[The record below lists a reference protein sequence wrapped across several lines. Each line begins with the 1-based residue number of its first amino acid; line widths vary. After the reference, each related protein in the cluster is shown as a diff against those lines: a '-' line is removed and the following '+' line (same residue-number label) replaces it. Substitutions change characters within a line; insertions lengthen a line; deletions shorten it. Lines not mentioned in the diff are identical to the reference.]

1 MRKAERDA
9 LAIKVVNKYKL
20 LGKDNVQKVVVIFVA
35 AGYSRQTIQGI
46 IRRYQSNGKVI
57 TKSPPGRKPNAKL
70 ITKVTNILD
79 KNPSTSV
86 RTGSH
91 ALKTSK
97 SNFHRIKSKKNGH
110 CMDDETYVPMDPK
123 NVPGREFYSATSRTA
138 IPINVRAR
146 TKKKYA
152 GKFMIWQA
160 IDENG
165 NITKPFVTD
174 KSMNWEVYL
183 HCLNKFLLP
192 FIKKHQ
198 TDTPMLFWPDMATC
212 HYQKDVKKFLKE
224 NKINFVDK
232 IENAPCVPHLRPIEK
247 FWALCKAEY
256 KKEVSPS
263 TSVKEM
269 EKTWTK
275 ISKRVA
281 NKSGQALFDGLRG
294 KLRLTA
300 REGVYAVLSK

>member
-1 MRKAERDA
+1 
-9 LAIKVVNKYKL
+9 
-20 LGKDNVQKVVVIFVA
+20 
-35 AGYSRQTIQGI
+35 
-46 IRRYQSNGKVI
+46 
-57 TKSPPGRKPNAKL
+57 
-70 ITKVTNILD
+70 
-79 KNPSTSV
+79 
-86 RTGSH
+86 
-91 ALKTSK
+91 
-97 SNFHRIKSKKNGH
+97 
-110 CMDDETYVPMDPK
+110 
-123 NVPGREFYSATSRTA
+123 
-138 IPINVRAR
+138 
-146 TKKKYA
+146 
-152 GKFMIWQA
+152 
-160 IDENG
+160 
-165 NITKPFVTD
+165 
-174 KSMNWEVYL
+174 
-183 HCLNKFLLP
+183 
-192 FIKKHQ
+192 
-198 TDTPMLFWPDMATC
+198 MATC
-212 HYQKDVKKFLKE
+212 HYQKDVKKFLEE